1 MNEKLK
7 EKIINLLENQDEK
20 VLLLIYEI
28 LWRM

>member
-28 LWRM
+28 LLRM